1 LTCPCNTRR
10 VTTVPPPS
18 VVRSRPGR
26 HVAAVTWGFA
36 DSGERVL
43 LSVMLGMRESYEG

>member
-1 LTCPCNTRR
+1 
-10 VTTVPPPS
+10 VPPPS